1 MTVPRSWNWSV
12 SLQRRLPWQLFGEI
26 GYVGRKEQNLLRQPD
41 INQPSFEALGANA
54 ALPAAQRVNTN
65 YLRPYKGYSA
75 IQARLSDADA
85 SYHALQ
91 LYLSKRQ
98 GRSLWTLS
106 YTLSRARDNGS
117 GNGDNPE
124 DYQNKD
130 YNYGPSDFDRPH
142 ILVGTWTWRLPFF
155 KDGKGAGR
163 VLGGW
168 EFSGIGRYQSGS
180 PMTVTGNTSIGGRRA
195 DYVGGD
201 PNVPEA
207 DRIDPATGA
216 VRWLNRSAFASAPD
230 NRRGNSTRGQFRG
243 PDMYVFDLSLRK
255 QFAVTDKVK
264 VQLQADLFNA
274 LNHANFRN
282 PQTNLANADFG
293 VISAVGPP
301 RNVQLGARLSF

>member
-1 MTVPRSWNWSV
+1 
-12 SLQRRLPWQLFGEI
+12 
-26 GYVGRKEQNLLRQPD
+26 
-41 INQPSFEALGANA
+41 
-54 ALPAAQRVNTN
+54 
-65 YLRPYKGYSA
+65 
-75 IQARLSDADA
+75 
-85 SYHALQ
+85 
-91 LYLSKRQ
+91 
-98 GRSLWTLS
+98 
-106 YTLSRARDNGS
+106 
-117 GNGDNPE
+117 
-124 DYQNKD
+124 
-130 YNYGPSDFDRPH
+130 
-142 ILVGTWTWRLPFF
+142 
-155 KDGKGAGR
+155 
-163 VLGGW
+163 
-168 EFSGIGRYQSGS
+168 
-180 PMTVTGNTSIGGRRA
+180 
-195 DYVGGD
+195 
-201 PNVPEA
+201 VPEA